1 MLYAKMY
8 ESQER
13 RDDMRWVVAHIV
25 KFGGMGSSDNISLD
39 KIMHLP
45 LLDNEIKELPIRNLE
60 EAMSV
65 LNKLLNG

>member
-13 RDDMRWVVAHIV
+13 KDELRWVVAHIV
-25 KFGGMGSSDNISLD
+25 QFGGMGSSDKVSID

-45 LLDNEIKELPIRNLE
+45 LLDNEIKELPIRNIE
-60 EAMSV
+60 EALQV